1 MDPIFIEM
9 LGFVAGA
16 TNLASSVP
24 QLLANL
30 REPDLAR
37 GQSPARNAFQCA
49 GNLMWLIYAT
59 QVGSIAMTTFAGLG
73 CAMAGLLLA
82 QTFGARRQAV

>member
-1 MDPIFIEM
+1 MDPILVEM
-9 LGFVAGA
+9 LGFAAGA

-30 REPDLAR
+30 REPGLAR
-37 GQSPARNAFQCA
+37 GQSQARNAFQCA
-49 GNLMWLIYAT
+49 GNLMWLIYAIP
-59 QVGSIAMTTFAGLG
+59 VGSIAMMTFAGLG

-82 QTFGARRQAV
+82 QTCGTRRQAV